1 MEKICIVENVEVK
14 DLSNRLQEEKV
25 VSADEAIKMIL
36 DMKIS
41 EMQYGTLLKL
51 MKSKKIGLFPMSL
64 VLLE

>member
-1 MEKICIVENVEVK
+1 MEKICLVENVEVK